1 LEEGKPMASKT
12 WTLINTEKSSVLD
25 CLSVRGAE
33 ISAAAEDCRIDY
45 ELLRG
50 GLRDGLHLL
59 TIDNGQ
65 IRVAILPERG
75 LGLWKAWAND
85 VELGWRS
92 PIAGPVHPQ
101 WVPVS
106 EPSGLGWLDGFDELL
121 VRCGLYSNG
130 APEFAAQGQL
140 IYPLHGHI
148 ANLPAHRLDVSLDE
162 SSGAITVR
170 GIVDEKRFHFH
181 KLRLVSTVRLHPG
194 DMTIDIRDEV
204 SNLSGNAG
212 EMQLLYH
219 INLGPPLHTP
229 GAELLLPVKEM
240 APRDENAVDD
250 VSRWNTYRPPTAA
263 AEEQVHFFNL
273 LADQE
278 GRTRA
283 VLKGADGED
292 GFSVC
297 YNVNQLPCFS
307 QWKNTPLEPDGF
319 VTGLEPATNYPNPRS
334 FEANEGRVVPLA
346 AGETRRFDL
355 QLIYHP
361 DPESLATA
369 ERAVESLIEN
379 STPVF
384 HAVPRADWSKNT

>member
-1 LEEGKPMASKT
+1 MRSRIRAASRPHPHPAPSNRRRRQANSITRFNALPIPLTSCRAVKIKSRSQGLTGNFDTTILDLYRLSKSIGSQILEEGKPMASKT

-75 LGLWKAWAND
+75 LGLWKAWANRCRI
-85 VELGWRS
+85 GMAFPHCRPSSS
-92 PIAGPVHPQ
+92 PIGFR
-101 WVPVS
+101 VS

-194 DMTIDIRDEV
+194 
-204 SNLSGNAG
+204 
-212 EMQLLYH
+212 
-219 INLGPPLHTP
+219 
-229 GAELLLPVKEM
+229 
-240 APRDENAVDD
+240 
-250 VSRWNTYRPPTAA
+250 
-263 AEEQVHFFNL
+263 
-273 LADQE
+273 
-278 GRTRA
+278 
-283 VLKGADGED
+283 
-292 GFSVC
+292 
-297 YNVNQLPCFS
+297 
-307 QWKNTPLEPDGF
+307 
-319 VTGLEPATNYPNPRS
+319 
-334 FEANEGRVVPLA
+334 
-346 AGETRRFDL
+346 
-355 QLIYHP
+355 
-361 DPESLATA
+361 
-369 ERAVESLIEN
+369 
-379 STPVF
+379 
-384 HAVPRADWSKNT
+384 